1 MPKLPLFVMANLHLV
16 ATGFRPAYLPLEREN
31 RARYPKIIE
40 AAAALGLKTHV
51 FEGLDQL
58 AAGEFRG
65 GSGLLVYNAAAADPK
80 LIERVIGHDHWGADC
95 HSMGVLLG
103 YPEPRS
109 DGCMSTV
116 ISYRFR
122 YPGSKWVCLYGY
134 GVDTPGPMCIDA
146 LEKAAEME
154 KILRKSTGIRR
165 LRVMFSVYPATK

>member
-1 MPKLPLFVMANLHLV
+1 
-16 ATGFRPAYLPLEREN
+16 
-31 RARYPKIIE
+31 
-40 AAAALGLKTHV
+40 
-51 FEGLDQL
+51 
-58 AAGEFRG
+58 
-65 GSGLLVYNAAAADPK
+65 
-80 LIERVIGHDHWGADC
+80 
-95 HSMGVLLG
+95 
-103 YPEPRS
+103 
-109 DGCMSTV
+109 MSTV